1 MEPVVSEPINR
12 RRAKRQFY
20 RKWLKAN
27 GAKAPAFF
35 AKQSERLLWHHMNR
49 LTLLEDIT
57 KMMAE
62 QNAQAAAAS
71 AEEQKL

>member
-1 MEPVVSEPINR
+1 MMTR
-12 RRAKRQFY
+12 RQAKRQFY

-27 GAKAPAFF
+27 GVKVPANF
-35 AKQSERLLWHHMNR
+35 AKQSDRLLWHHMNR

-62 QNAQAAAAS
+62 QNAAS
-71 AEEQKL
+71 ASEEKKPE